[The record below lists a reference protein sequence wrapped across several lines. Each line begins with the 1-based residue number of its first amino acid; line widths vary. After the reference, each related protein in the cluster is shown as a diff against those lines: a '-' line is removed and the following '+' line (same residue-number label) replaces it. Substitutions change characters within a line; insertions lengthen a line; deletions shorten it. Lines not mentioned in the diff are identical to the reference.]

1 MDIVFVLQV
10 IAAMLTIATGLLA
23 LAKPSAVPGFTGLT
37 YDGPRGISE
46 VRSIFGGLFI
56 ALGSAPFLLG
66 EGAFAVLGLSYLG
79 IAIVRL
85 FSIFFDKSKEQ
96 SNLISLGIEIVLGII
111 LIL

>member
-1 MDIVFVLQV
+1 MDILFILKV

-23 LAKPSAVPGFTGLT
+23 LIKPSAVPGFTGLS
-37 YDGPRGISE
+37 YNGPRDISE

-66 EGAFAVLGLSYLG
+66 EAAFVVLGLSYLG
-79 IAIVRL
+79 IAVVRL